1 MSFIDQ
7 LFQRFYA
14 PSIVV
19 GSAHASV
26 SVTGTASTLASLSY
40 TAPSGAGGYRVQCQ
54 GAPVRYTLDGTNPTT
69 TTGFSL
75 DVRQYADLT
84 PADLATAKWIAES
97 GSPKLEIQALR

>member
-26 SVTGTASTLASLSY
+26 SVTGTASTLPSLGY
-40 TAPSGAGGYRVQCQ
+40 AAVTGAGGYRVQAQ
-54 GAPVRYTLDGTNPTT
+54 AAAVRYTLDGSTPTT
-69 TTGFSL
+69 STGFSL